1 MGQSNCKEEDAKE
14 LSKYIK
20 EKMATVQKSHKLY
33 VMLRDEIINS
43 GCIDLSDLKDVY
55 TILQDEI
62 SIYESKDGN
71 YEVMDPYKLVSSD
84 YFDEKMQ
91 DFLQMKRENPSEY
104 AKIKKELKDL
114 KPVEYSFED
123 LYIFSW
129 YMKDHEIP
137 FLELNKKI
145 FCLENKLKEK
155 IGYSEEV
162 VDPFSPVLEKR
173 RQVFGSLFKK
183 SAKKSKTEKLY
194 R

>member
-43 GCIDLSDLKDVY
+43 GCMNLSDLKDLY

-62 SIYESKDGN
+62 SIYESKDVK
-71 YEVMDPYKLVSSD
+71 YEVTDPYKLVSSD

-91 DFLQMKRENPSEY
+91 DFLRMKREDPSEY

-114 KPVEYSFED
+114 KPNEYGVED

-129 YMKDHEIP
+129 YLKDHEIP
-137 FLELNKKI
+137 FLELNKRI
-145 FCLENKLKEK
+145 FYLENKLKEK

-183 SAKKSKTEKLY
+183 SKK
-194 R
+194 